1 MQLSSK
7 AMPFVIEA
15 LEYRIQWYSDQ
26 LARDDLDDDTA
37 ADLSNDRGFLTS
49 LLASIKAEAPPGT

>member
-7 AMPFVIEA
+7 AIPFVIEA

-26 LARDDLDDDTA
+26 LARDDLDDDRL

-49 LLASIKAEAPPGT
+49 LLASIKAEASPGT